1 MKARLE
7 VETKGKVRIGI
18 WPSKGGLLMKV
29 VCGNQYNNIRT
40 MILLADCPPP
50 LSLKAI
56 SLSAVFGQME
66 RKEQVETLEITKT
79 LKEEFTARVQ
89 REICQ

>member
-1 MKARLE
+1 ME

-40 MILLADCPPP
+40 MILLADCPQP
-50 LSLKAI
+50 LSQKAI
-56 SLSAVFGQME
+56 SLSGVFGQME

-79 LKEEFTARVQ
+79 LKEEWTARFQ
-89 REICQ
+89 REIRQ

>member
-1 MKARLE
+1 MEIERILAAVKEVLLEMKNNREWALKARLE

-40 MILLADCPPP
+40 MILLADC
-50 LSLKAI
+50 L
-56 SLSAVFGQME
+56 
-66 RKEQVETLEITKT
+66 
-79 LKEEFTARVQ
+79 
-89 REICQ
+89 